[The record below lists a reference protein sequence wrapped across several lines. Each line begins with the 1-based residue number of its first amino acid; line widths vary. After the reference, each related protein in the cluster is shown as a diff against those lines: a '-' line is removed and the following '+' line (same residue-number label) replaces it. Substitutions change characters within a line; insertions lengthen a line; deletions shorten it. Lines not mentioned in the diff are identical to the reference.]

1 MKIAKVETFLLSIPF
16 TDGGKGEGLTPGTWN
31 TLETVLVHIVTED
44 GAEGWGEAFGYFCGA
59 AVKAMLDRSVVP
71 LLIGLEVE
79 HPAEVSDMLQ
89 RRLALFGRYG
99 ITIFA
104 LSGVDLAL
112 WDLKARAADQ
122 PLHRVLGPQQRDQV
136 TAYASLV
143 RYGDAEV
150 AASFTKRALSEG
162 YDYIKLHEVARAEID
177 ACYAVRGDARMMVDV
192 NCNWSDEEARQMAA
206 HLAGLDTF
214 WLEEPTFPPEDMRP
228 LSAIANAGL
237 ALSCGENLC
246 TAFQFRELIASGAVR
261 FPQPSVTK
269 VGGLSEMLKVV
280 EMARTAGLSV
290 MPHSPYFGPGYFA
303 TLHLCATL
311 PDPVL
316 FEHLYIWPEA
326 YLYTDMPLP
335 VSGRIAV
342 PETPGLAPPPD
353 PDVIRKYRL
362 A

>member
-1 MKIAKVETFLLSIPF
+1 MKIAKVETRLLSIPF

-31 TLETVLVHIVTED
+31 QLETVLVHIVTED

-59 AVKAMLDRSVVP
+59 AVKAMLDRSVAP
-71 LLIGLEVE
+71 LLVGLEVGD
-79 HPAEVSDMLQ
+79 PAQISDMLQ

-112 WDLKARAADQ
+112 WDLKARAVDV
-122 PLHRVLGPQQRDQV
+122 PLHQLLGPRQRDQV

-143 RYGDAEV
+143 RYGDAET
-150 AASFTKRALSEG
+150 AASFTTRARREG
-162 YDYIKLHEVARAEID
+162 YDYIKLHEITRAEID

-192 NCNWSDEEARQMAA
+192 NCNWSEDEARQMAA
-206 HLAGLDTF
+206 HLAGLGTF
-214 WLEEPTFPPEDMRP
+214 WLEEPTFPPEDMTP
-228 LSAIANAGL
+228 LADIAKAGV
-237 ALSCGENLC
+237 ALSGGENLC
-246 TAFQFRELIASGAVR
+246 TAYQFREMIASGAVR
-261 FPQPSVTK
+261 YPQPSVTK
-269 VGGLSEMLKVV
+269 VGGLTEMLKIVG
-280 EMARTAGLSV
+280 MARAAGLSV

-326 YLYTDMPLP
+326 YLYPDMPLP

-342 PETPGLAPPPD
+342 PDVPGLAPAPD
-353 PDVIRKYRL
+353 PEVIRRYRI